1 MGSKDVKGD
10 SFESV
15 YNKIL
20 DLQTEGA
27 VGADSLKTNRQRSFN
42 IENKYV
48 EKALVQQDIA
58 TKMREGWTTWTKT
71 NKEEGTP
78 YNMSYSCVLLNVIPT
93 VPRGYSGTVEISLI
107 DSGLSPLENVIPDQ
121 TQMMELGNGPHVMCF
136 FMHYGIPLNDEGR
149 VIKLSFK
156 IEAEMASK
164 KMSVMNVYSYWTQ
177 KQGHLSVY
185 TEPQRSTCSK
195 LLLGYDKS
203 LKLKTRDDVRRFVS
217 RSLATNNLE
226 QSVPKMLPNNINIL
240 KENVPLFKKE
250 SVLDLTEQ
258 EREKQKKLET
268 LRSVNEAQRRKSAQ
282 EMQKRNDDL
291 IKANVQKQKA
301 KQFEIDENRKNHYDV
316 SGVKFGSVGS
326 D

>member
-93 VPRGYSGTVEISLI
+93 VPRGYAGTVEISLI

-203 LKLKTRDDVRRFVS
+203 LKLKTRGDVRRFVS

-226 QSVPKMLPNNINIL
+226 QSVPKMLPNSINIL

-301 KQFEIDENRKNHYDV
+301 KQLEIDENKKNHYDV